1 MERKPTAE
9 LHCVQCGGF
18 ITELRF
24 VSYTPAMNGAVAAP
38 VKGDLCEC
46 APPVVFG
53 PPPGYLSSPGFP
65 IPSRPS
71 A

>member
-1 MERKPTAE
+1 MERKPKTE
-9 LHCVQCGGF
+9 LHCVHCGGF

-24 VSYTPAMNGAVAAP
+24 VSYTPVTNGAVVAP
-38 VKGDLCEC
+38 VTGELCAC

-65 IPSRPS
+65 TPSRPS
-71 A
+71 D